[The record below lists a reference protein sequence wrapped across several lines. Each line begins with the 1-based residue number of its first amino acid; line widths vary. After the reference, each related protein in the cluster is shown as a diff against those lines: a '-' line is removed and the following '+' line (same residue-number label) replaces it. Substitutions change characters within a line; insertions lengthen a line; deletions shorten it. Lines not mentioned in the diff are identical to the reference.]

1 MRIVRSPRD
10 GNPLL
15 VRVLASVGIMRDEGE
30 GVPRIFEEMQES
42 LLRQPE
48 FGIEAAQVA
57 VVLRNQPIF
66 SGASAEWH
74 GIVSQLPINVAQ
86 KRVLLA
92 HPDGFS
98 NEDYRTLNAVDR
110 DDAYKQIQEMVAMGV
125 LQPPPSAGRG
135 AVYRPA
141 PGLLQ
146 SRGWLEKRIPVLQT
160 FFTTHDR
167 LTNTDYREL
176 FNVTRFAAIR
186 DLRRLTEEGFLVLEG
201 ERRGAFYRSGPP
213 LKAG

>member
-1 MRIVRSPRD
+1 M
-10 GNPLL
+10 
-15 VRVLASVGIMRDEGE
+15 
-30 GVPRIFEEMQES
+30 PRIFEEMQES